1 MFKSEGLSTAQAV
14 EQLRAKRSAAS
25 QPEQPAE
32 NTEPVDVSVDETE
45 PVEAGQPED
54 VELSQ
59 HPDAKAEELGTE
71 DKQPIDESEEED
83 DLFYDLDGE
92 EVRATQLRE
101 WKSGNLRQSDY
112 TRKTQVHAEEVKQFK
127 QQQEEFS
134 GKSQKLESKIAELES
149 LLSEDI
155 PSAEDIKEWREYE
168 PEKYIEYTEKKT
180 KREQLLADSKK
191 LVPEKTNN
199 FQAEYTSFAQSING
213 VDDSGQATESF
224 KADIA
229 LMTKY
234 AESNGLT
241 HDDIS
246 GFKSGHFKLL
256 LDAAKF
262 NDGKTKNA
270 AIAKKVRKAPVSTKP
285 KAGAKSSIQ
294 TEIQAAE
301 ARFKQTGKPDDAAK
315 LRILKRQLN

>member
-1 MFKSEGLSTAQAV
+1 MFESEGLSTAQAV

-25 QPEQPAE
+25 QPEQTAE

-45 PVEAGQPED
+45 PDETVTEETKLP
-54 VELSQ
+54 
-59 HPDAKAEELGTE
+59 EELGTE
-71 DKQPIDESEEED
+71 DKQPIDESEEEY

-92 EVRATQLRE
+92 EVSATQLRE

-127 QQQEEFS
+127 QQQEEFT
-134 GKSQKLESKIAELES
+134 GTSQKLESKIAELEL

-155 PSAEDIKEWREYE
+155 PSNEDIQEWKEYE
-168 PEKYIEYTEKKT
+168 PEKYIAYTEKKA
-180 KREQLLADSKK
+180 KRDKTLSESKA
-191 LVPEKTNN
+191 LVPKKTND
-199 FQAEYTSFAQSING
+199 FQVEYTSFAQSING

-241 HDDIS
+241 HDVIS

-285 KAGAKSSIQ
+285 KPGAKSSIQ

-315 LRILKRQLN
+315 LRILKRKLN

>member
-1 MFKSEGLSTAQAV
+1 MFESEGLSTAQAV

-25 QPEQPAE
+25 QSEHPVE

-45 PVEAGQPED
+45 PVEE
-54 VELSQ
+54 VT
-59 HPDAKAEELGTE
+59 EETE
-71 DKQPIDESEEED
+71 STEEFDDSDKEPIDDSEDED

-92 EVRATQLRE
+92 EVSATQLRE

-112 TRKTQVHAEEVKQFK
+112 TRKTQAHADEVKQFK
-127 QQQEEFS
+127 QQQEEFT
-134 GKSQKLESKIAELES
+134 GTSQKLESKIAELES

-168 PEKYIEYTEKKT
+168 PEKYIDYTEKKT

>member
-1 MFKSEGLSTAQAV
+1 MFESEGLSTAQAV
-14 EQLRAKRSAAS
+14 EQLKAKRSAAS
-25 QPEQPAE
+25 QPEQTVE

-45 PVEAGQPED
+45 PVEE
-54 VELSQ
+54 VT
-59 HPDAKAEELGTE
+59 EETE
-71 DKQPIDESEEED
+71 STEEFDESDKEPIED
-83 DLFYDLDGE
+83 SDDDSDLFYDLDGE
-92 EVRATQLRE
+92 EVSTSQLRE

-112 TRKTQVHAEEVKQFK
+112 TRKTQAHAEEVKQFK

-134 GKSQKLESKIAELES
+134 GTSQKLESKIAELES

-155 PSAEDIKEWREYE
+155 PSAEDIQEWREYE
-168 PEKYIEYTEKKT
+168 PEKYIDYTEKKT
-180 KREQLLADSKK
+180 KREKLLADAKG

-199 FQAEYTSFAQSING
+199 FQEEYTSFAKSIDG
-213 VDDSGQATESF
+213 VDDNGQATESF
-224 KADIA
+224 KADVA

-246 GFKSGHFKLL
+246 GFKSGHFRLL

-285 KAGAKSSIQ
+285 KAGAKSSMQ
-294 TEIQAAE
+294 SEIQVAE
-301 ARFKQTGKPDDAAK
+301 ARFKKTGSPNDAAK
-315 LRILKRQLN
+315 LRQLKRQLN